1 MDGNTGVRTTAA
13 LSDRLS
19 ILLRLPVHG
28 RHNAPFKGADLVHF
42 NSRNAG
48 AISAI
53 KIEGGL

>member
-1 MDGNTGVRTTAA
+1 VR
-13 LSDRLS
+13 
-19 ILLRLPVHG
+19 G